1 MKLISNLD
9 EAFNGIADLT
19 KALHF
24 ETDEKRAE
32 EMKIELGR
40 RQGEVTRTKQIEGG
54 EYSLRRFR
62 KEIKF
67 GDGTYLG
74 VFLPGSYDAATSTL
88 GDGPHKKAVKK
99 IKWNQ
104 KKYDQWLEDV
114 ASNDG
119 WKNAY
124 DMAQNAKHEPG
135 LIDWVKKNNRGEDVM
150 QRIQWDIEAFAE
162 SVVTESFVAYTENS
176 KGEYEVV
183 KVLKDQRA
191 AKAWRKKNAYLLD
204 DESVDVKSIGTTPK
218 KDWDKTHPEL
228 AIEST
233 VNEEKIKYAKGKT
246 YQSSGHW
253 TVYVDSNSS
262 GFDIR
267 VNHSAGWRLDPHD
280 EKEETLE
287 LLDNGRQRAT
297 IYFKSGNIDKFAQQM
312 FDLNDRTTNGN
323 QTKLTAKDYADI
335 IRVWIDMKMANESS
349 NGSVSLNP
357 GMTTGG
363 IGDPVLPTATT
374 VGSGDMLAVADID
387 DDEEEAKKDKTKTK
401 LEMEGFQLHTKFT
414 NFIAESV
421 VNEALSKEQK
431 MVETFLNKIAKEY
444 DYSIQDAVRFVKETI
459 SKMGLDESI
468 VNEAVSRDTKIYQIA
483 TPAPQSMLLEE
494 LEELFGDDY
503 RNIVTEFKEDEGY
516 ESVLMFN
523 LSKSDIKKIE
533 DNIADVLIWEYSIK
547 KGKTITES
555 IVTEAK
561 FVKEFDEAVLKAT
574 TQEEV
579 LEIYPNAEF
588 FIGKSDHFFGEFDE
602 NLFFKAYYTKGQ
614 KEFEIKSIYS
624 EKNSN
629 YVHLYNESV
638 VTEAK
643 KLKPIK
649 FSVKKSRKNPY
660 TFSDKMDNDELH
672 KLHQHAKAM
681 EFADKEELDGYK
693 ERDYEKAK
701 KEIFN
706 LMMSRGANPYR
717 QKKTWADD
725 WKEEYDESVVTEAK
739 AYKLKASEFGG
750 DTHSAA
756 YNVKGETTWRVHST
770 YAIDQVSGENN
781 PEERDVVF
789 FEAMPINNDIYIKI
803 GGINNLKR
811 TNGSTVGDNFGT
823 TIEEWKK
830 DPSGIAKEA
839 SDFLTDATH
848 LKWINKKARSEGQVI
863 KWALKDDYSS
873 VIEDL
878 VNKSLGL
885 SEGIYAKQSKILPG
899 EYIQTQYGYFYKRV
913 EGQVGGQDAYVEIKK
928 GKEGKKKTSIHDTVD
943 FNIVDKS
950 IALDESVTEDVPVK
964 KSAFA
969 EFCKLK
975 L

>member
-135 LIDWVKKNNRGEDVM
+135 LLDWAKKAFRGEDVM

-162 SVVTESFVAYTENS
+162 SV
-176 KGEYEVV
+176 
-183 KVLKDQRA
+183 
-191 AKAWRKKNAYLLD
+191 
-204 DESVDVKSIGTTPK
+204 
-218 KDWDKTHPEL
+218 
-228 AIEST
+228 

-349 NGSVSLNP
+349 NGSISLNP

-643 KLKPIK
+643 
-649 FSVKKSRKNPY
+649 
-660 TFSDKMDNDELH
+660 
-672 KLHQHAKAM
+672 
-681 EFADKEELDGYK
+681 
-693 ERDYEKAK
+693 
-701 KEIFN
+701 
-706 LMMSRGANPYR
+706 
-717 QKKTWADD
+717 
-725 WKEEYDESVVTEAK
+725 

>member
-9 EAFNGIADLT
+9 EAFDGIADLT

-24 ETDEKRAE
+24 ETDEQRAE

-54 EYSLRRFR
+54 EYALRRFR
-62 KEIKF
+62 KEIKYDTT
-67 GDGTYLG
+67 GEDLG
-74 VFLPGSYDAATSTL
+74 VFKPGSYMAATSKL

-99 IKWNQ
+99 VKWNR

-114 ASNDG
+114 ASNGG
-119 WKNAY
+119 WENAY

-135 LIDWVKKNNRGEDVM
+135 LLQWAKKEFRGEDVM

-162 SVVTESFVAYTENS
+162 SVVTE
-176 KGEYEVV
+176 G
-183 KVLKDQRA
+183 
-191 AKAWRKKNAYLLD
+191 
-204 DESVDVKSIGTTPK
+204 
-218 KDWDKTHPEL
+218 
-228 AIEST
+228 
-233 VNEEKIKYAKGKT
+233 KIKYSKGKT

-297 IYFKSGNIDKFAQQM
+297 IYFKSGNIDKLAQEM
-312 FDLNDRTTNGN
+312 FDLNDRTSSGN

-387 DDEEEAKKDKTKTK
+387 DDEEEAKKEKTKTK

-414 NFIAESV
+414 NFIAES
-421 VNEALSKEQK
+421 A
-431 MVETFLNKIAKEY
+431 I
-444 DYSIQDAVRFVKETI
+444 
-459 SKMGLDESI
+459 
-468 VNEAVSRDTKIYQIA
+468 
-483 TPAPQSMLLEE
+483 
-494 LEELFGDDY
+494 
-503 RNIVTEFKEDEGY
+503 
-516 ESVLMFN
+516 
-523 LSKSDIKKIE
+523 
-533 DNIADVLIWEYSIK
+533 
-547 KGKTITES
+547 
-555 IVTEAK
+555 TEAK
-561 FVKEFDEAVLKAT
+561 FVKEFDKAVLDAETEKD
-574 TQEEV
+574 V
-579 LEIYPNAEF
+579 LKVYPKAEF
-588 FIGKSDHFFGEFDE
+588 FVGKLSHFFGELE
-602 NLFFKAYYTKGQ
+602 KNLFFKAYYADWYKKDTGKSIKGDF
-614 KEFEIKSIYS
+614 KITSIYS
-624 EKNSN
+624 EKGSS
-629 YVHLYNESV
+629 YVHLFNEL
-638 VTEAK
+638 E
-643 KLKPIK
+643 
-649 FSVKKSRKNPY
+649 
-660 TFSDKMDNDELH
+660 
-672 KLHQHAKAM
+672 
-681 EFADKEELDGYK
+681 
-693 ERDYEKAK
+693 
-701 KEIFN
+701 
-706 LMMSRGANPYR
+706 
-717 QKKTWADD
+717 
-725 WKEEYDESVVTEAK
+725 ESVVTEAK
-739 AYKLKASEFGG
+739 AYKLKASEFGA

-756 YNVKGETTWRVHST
+756 YNVKGEPTWRVHST

-789 FEAMPINNDIYIKI
+789 FESMPINNDIYIKI

-811 TNGSTVGDNFGT
+811 SNGSTVGENFGT

-885 SEGIYAKQSKILPG
+885 A
-899 EYIQTQYGYFYKRV
+899 
-913 EGQVGGQDAYVEIKK
+913 
-928 GKEGKKKTSIHDTVD
+928 
-943 FNIVDKS
+943 
-950 IALDESVTEDVPVK
+950 ESVTEDVPVK

-969 EFCKLK
+969 EFCKLNEAK
-975 L
+975 DISRDEMMEWIKKYMKFVGTSEEFNGSEGGIHVSGEAGDEYKGAIIYSYYSEDYKNREFGVWNKWEKELNKRGWYSEWYDAGTVCIWPL

>member
-9 EAFNGIADLT
+9 EVFDGIADLT

-24 ETDEKRAE
+24 ETDEQRAE

-54 EYSLRRFR
+54 EYALRRFR
-62 KEIKF
+62 KEIKYDTT
-67 GDGTYLG
+67 GEDLG
-74 VFLPGSYDAATSTL
+74 VFKPGSYMAATSKL

-99 IKWNQ
+99 VKWNR

-114 ASNDG
+114 ASNGG
-119 WKNAY
+119 WENAY

-135 LIDWVKKNNRGEDVM
+135 LLQWAKKEFRGEDVM

-162 SVVTESFVAYTENS
+162 SVVTE
-176 KGEYEVV
+176 G
-183 KVLKDQRA
+183 
-191 AKAWRKKNAYLLD
+191 
-204 DESVDVKSIGTTPK
+204 
-218 KDWDKTHPEL
+218 
-228 AIEST
+228 
-233 VNEEKIKYAKGKT
+233 KIKYSKGKT

-297 IYFKSGNIDKFAQQM
+297 IYFKSGNIDKLAQEM
-312 FDLNDRTTNGN
+312 FDLNDRTTSGN

-414 NFIAESV
+414 NFI
-421 VNEALSKEQK
+421 
-431 MVETFLNKIAKEY
+431 
-444 DYSIQDAVRFVKETI
+444 
-459 SKMGLDESI
+459 
-468 VNEAVSRDTKIYQIA
+468 
-483 TPAPQSMLLEE
+483 
-494 LEELFGDDY
+494 
-503 RNIVTEFKEDEGY
+503 
-516 ESVLMFN
+516 
-523 LSKSDIKKIE
+523 
-533 DNIADVLIWEYSIK
+533 
-547 KGKTITES
+547 TES
-555 IVTEAK
+555 A
-561 FVKEFDEAVLKAT
+561 
-574 TQEEV
+574 
-579 LEIYPNAEF
+579 
-588 FIGKSDHFFGEFDE
+588 
-602 NLFFKAYYTKGQ
+602 
-614 KEFEIKSIYS
+614 
-624 EKNSN
+624 
-629 YVHLYNESV
+629 
-638 VTEAK
+638 
-643 KLKPIK
+643 
-649 FSVKKSRKNPY
+649 
-660 TFSDKMDNDELH
+660 
-672 KLHQHAKAM
+672 
-681 EFADKEELDGYK
+681 
-693 ERDYEKAK
+693 
-701 KEIFN
+701 
-706 LMMSRGANPYR
+706 
-717 QKKTWADD
+717 
-725 WKEEYDESVVTEAK
+725 VTEAK
-739 AYKLKASEFGG
+739 AYKLKASEFGSN
-750 DTHSAA
+750 TFSAA

-781 PEERDVVF
+781 ADERDVVF
-789 FEAMPINNDIYIKI
+789 FEAMPINNEIYIKI

-811 TNGSTVGDNFGT
+811 TGATVGDNFGT

-830 DPSGIAKEA
+830 DPKGIAKEA

-848 LKWINKKARSEGQVI
+848 LKWINKKARSQGQVI

-885 SEGIYAKQSKILPG
+885 A
-899 EYIQTQYGYFYKRV
+899 
-913 EGQVGGQDAYVEIKK
+913 
-928 GKEGKKKTSIHDTVD
+928 
-943 FNIVDKS
+943 
-950 IALDESVTEDVPVK
+950 ESVTEDVPVK

-969 EFCKLK
+969 EFCKLNEAK
-975 L
+975 SVDRDEMMKWIKKSMDFVGTSEDFNGSQGGIHVSGEAHDEYKGAIIYSYYSEDYKNREFGVWNKWEKELNKRGWYSEWYDAGTVCIWPL